1 MSDHTIQGVQG
12 ASFLP
17 ADISEKNTLQS
28 SRVDFGGLL
37 KGLID
42 RVNDQQQDSDTMTKA
57 YQLGTERDLAQVMLA
72 SQKADIAFNA
82 MTQMRNRLVDAY
94 QEIMRM
100 PI

>member
-1 MSDHTIQGVQG
+1 MNTIQSLQNISLAPSQFVDQQATQN
-12 ASFLP
+12 AS
-17 ADISEKNTLQS
+17 
-28 SRVDFGGLL
+28 VDFGALL

-42 RVNDQQQDSDTMTKA
+42 QVNDQQQYSGSMKEA

-72 SQKADIAFNA
+72 SQKADVAFNA
-82 MTQMRNRLVDAY
+82 MTQIRNRLVDAY

>member
-1 MSDHTIQGVQG
+1 VNTIQNLQNIALIPNQFGNQH
-12 ASFLP
+12 ANQ
-17 ADISEKNTLQS
+17 NT
-28 SRVDFGGLL
+28 RVDFGALL

-42 RVNDQQQDSDTMTKA
+42 QVNDQQQYSSSMKEA
-57 YQLGTERDLAQVMLA
+57 YQLGKERDLAQVMLA

-82 MTQMRNRLVDAY
+82 MTQIRNRLVDAY